1 MNNNRLLITR
11 YLLNRKALKITVMNT
26 NKIYTEVIINA
37 RIQDVWS
44 VLIDTEK
51 YANWNPLIVHSEGT
65 IKIGKKIKN
74 TLKSG
79 KKTMVFKPTIK
90 QFEPNSCF
98 AWLGHLWFPGI
109 FDGYHS
115 FRLEKTS
122 DNSTKL
128 IHEERFTAECC
139 YQLRYALAKRTP
151 SNVGSG
157 LLLYPVF

>member
-1 MNNNRLLITR
+1 
-11 YLLNRKALKITVMNT
+11 MNT

-128 IHEERFTAECC
+128 IHEERFT
-139 YQLRYALAKRTP
+139 
-151 SNVGSG
+151 G
-157 LLLYPVF
+157 LLAGIILKSIKEDTIKGFQAMNLALKKKVESN